1 MPAPETSSFM
11 MTTFVLPGGT
21 KMPTSQ
27 PVASIVLPDMTWWL
41 CAVINVVRPVVPAAE
56 QDDDVAKAGC
66 TATGII
72 ESPRRRTIANRR
84 VLGLAVCSS
93 NNFLIAKSGGF
104 QVDLTL
110 TVSDD

>member
-1 MPAPETSSFM
+1 
-11 MTTFVLPGGT
+11 
-21 KMPTSQ
+21 
-27 PVASIVLPDMTWWL
+27 
-41 CAVINVVRPVVPAAE
+41 VVRPVVPAAE

-66 TATGII
+66 IATGII

-84 VLGLAVCSS
+84 VLGLVVCSS
-93 NNFLIAKSGGF
+93 NNFLIAESAGF

>member
-1 MPAPETSSFM
+1 M
-11 MTTFVLPGGT
+11 
-21 KMPTSQ
+21 
-27 PVASIVLPDMTWWL
+27 
-41 CAVINVVRPVVPAAE
+41 VRPVVPAAE

-66 TATGII
+66 IATGII

-84 VLGLAVCSS
+84 VFGLAVCSS